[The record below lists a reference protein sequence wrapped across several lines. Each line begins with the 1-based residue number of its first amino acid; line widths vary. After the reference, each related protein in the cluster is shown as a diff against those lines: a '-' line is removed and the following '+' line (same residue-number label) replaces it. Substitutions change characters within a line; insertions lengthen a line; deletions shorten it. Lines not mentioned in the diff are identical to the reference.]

1 ALRYTNDLE
10 WWWLKEAPAATRE
23 AYPIG
28 PDNTFRYPGRPQ
40 VSVETLRDTMG
51 SQPSQKA
58 TPKSCQFSISVR
70 LATFNAKTGRD
81 AEATAARRAKTSG
94 EVLRLQFAQEQ
105 CHIIGVQEARNP
117 SGERCSAGYFV
128 LSSGSDG
135 GKNLG
140 VELWVSLHLP
150 YGRRGGEELFFEQ
163 KHFRPLYA
171 TQRHLVVGCCAPLFR
186 KVILVAH
193 ALHNGDEYTS
203 QQRKQWWRDLIGICH
218 KWKVQL
224 AFLDANA
231 RLGSIVSEAVGSEGF
246 RQDEDESGGLL
257 HDMLLETGLAAA
269 NTLVPSLSKD
279 SYTFVST
286 KSETPHRIDYIA
298 VEQDMIPALGQHQV
312 RYDIDS
318 FCTGKDHYPVFMR
331 FESQGSTKAA
341 QQQSGYD
348 ARGTQDPD
356 KAAAFRMHLA
366 AFPTVPH
373 QVDMNQHL
381 HDIIQCMFVGAQACF
396 PKPART
402 PIRPYVSEALLGII
416 IFRRQVR
423 QAWRLWGK
431 QDSNGLRRLVAAAL
445 EAGAPQNITDLELD
459 LLVSGL
465 FQAFAEWDKQIL
477 AASELAAHMLEFLV
491 KSKPALRRALKL
503 SRNELLDD
511 LAQQLC
517 NARSSN
523 ESRVEWRV
531 LYQLQRFGG
540 KRSKFQVDGLRIRRG
555 SQGEVLATSG
565 DLSEALTDY
574 FTVIEN
580 GQALSWEELVERYN
594 SLPELGNVYPRELD
608 MITPFRRLKHDI
620 MKAAKRRGAGPD
632 GLSNDLFQ
640 IAPQECTQIL
650 LPLFVKVDMAS
661 REPLLF
667 KGGWQCDLHKS
678 GSPEPLE
685 HYRGILLGCHTA
697 KLHHAFLRSKL
708 LEATMNMLSVVQQG
722 ALPQR
727 GTDIASLHLRSAML
741 AAKARKRTYLSLYT
755 DLKAAFY
762 SVIRGFVARMAQS
775 SEDIQSTLTGLEIPS
790 CLEPLCHALV
800 AKPGA
805 LDGLRSKHLLEAVVD
820 VMECNWFQVR
830 GSTRVVSPRLGTRPG
845 MPLADL
851 LFIIA
856 FDPIII
862 AVNSRLAS
870 LGYLQRTKDVV
881 PSQRIFRGRDHA
893 HVEEDVWDPA
903 FMDDLVNGIELLD
916 ARLWKEAAI
925 ALVTIMYEETKSR
938 GFTMNWTAGKTELMA
953 FFSGTGDIQDRAEK
967 SSAMVGMNVFVL
979 SINIR
984 ERFQDSTGGLH
995 KELSLI
1001 SDLILAGRV
1010 IRLVADFFL
1019 SSWDPTPRCKVKGGE
1034 CRPLR
1039 SCDEPWGISARS
1051 PSEWKQLELDNAGL
1065 RAALTL
1071 ALCAASSGL
1080 AVLLFLN
1087 PPAPQ
1092 ANLPCMWKVP
1102 EVRFL
1107 CSLQDTSPTVTS
1119 RCEPMGDRQCLC
1131 MNAMPIMAPTDSS
1144 QIEVYAAA
1152 VITQ

>member
-1 ALRYTNDLE
+1 
-10 WWWLKEAPAATRE
+10 
-23 AYPIG
+23 
-28 PDNTFRYPGRPQ
+28 
-40 VSVETLRDTMG
+40 
-51 SQPSQKA
+51 
-58 TPKSCQFSISVR
+58 
-70 LATFNAKTGRD
+70 
-81 AEATAARRAKTSG
+81 
-94 EVLRLQFAQEQ
+94 
-105 CHIIGVQEARNP
+105 
-117 SGERCSAGYFV
+117 
-128 LSSGSDG
+128 
-135 GKNLG
+135 
-140 VELWVSLHLP
+140 
-150 YGRRGGEELFFEQ
+150 
-163 KHFRPLYA
+163 
-171 TQRHLVVGCCAPLFR
+171 
-186 KVILVAH
+186 VILVAH

-246 RQDEDESGGLL
+246 RQDEDESGGLF

-269 NTLVPSLSKD
+269 DTL
-279 SYTFVST
+279 
-286 KSETPHRIDYIA
+286 
-298 VEQDMIPALGQHQV
+298 
-312 RYDIDS
+312 
-318 FCTGKDHYPVFMR
+318 DHYPVFMR

-381 HDIIQCMFVGAQACF
+381 RDIIQYMYVGAQACF

-402 PIRPYVSEALLGII
+402 PIKPYVSEAPLGII

-431 QDSNGLRRLVAAAL
+431 QDSGGVRRLVAAAL
-445 EAGAPQNITDLELD
+445 EAGAPQNITNLELD
-459 LLVSGL
+459 LLVSEL

-503 SRNELLDD
+503 SRNKLLDD

-523 ESRVEWRV
+523 ESRVEWGV
-531 LYQLQRFGG
+531 LCQLQRFGG
-540 KRSKFQVDGLRIRRG
+540 KRSKFQVEGLRIRRG
-555 SQGEVLATSG
+555 SRGEVLATSG

-574 FTVIEN
+574 FAVVEN

-594 SLPELGNVYPRELD
+594 ALPERGNVYPRELD

-620 MKAAKRRGAGPD
+620 MKAAKRRGAGLD

-640 IAPQECTQIL
+640 VAPQECTQIL
-650 LPLFVKVDMAS
+650 LPLFVKVDMSS

-667 KGGWQCDLHKS
+667 KGGWQCDQHKS

-685 HYRGILLGCHTA
+685 HYRGILLGCHAA
-697 KLHHAFLRSKL
+697 KLHHAFLRGIL
-708 LEATMNMLSVVQQG
+708 LEATLNMLSVVQQG

-727 GTDIASLHLRSAML
+727 GTDIASLHLRSAMM
-741 AAKARKRTYLSLYT
+741 AAKARKRANLSLYT

-775 SEDIQSTLTGLEIPS
+775 SEDIQNTLAGLEIPS

-805 LDGLRSKHLLEAVVD
+805 LDGLGSKHLLEAVVG

-830 GSTRVVSPRLGTRPG
+830 GSTRVVSPRLGRE
-845 MPLADL
+845 
-851 LFIIA
+851 
-856 FDPIII
+856 
-862 AVNSRLAS
+862 
-870 LGYLQRTKDVV
+870 
-881 PSQRIFRGRDHA
+881 HE

-925 ALVTIMYEETKSR
+925 ALVAIMCEDTKSR
-938 GFTMNWTAGKTELMA
+938 GFTMNWKAGKTELMA
-953 FFSGTGDIQDRAEK
+953 FFS
-967 SSAMVGMNVFVL
+967 
-979 SINIR
+979 
-984 ERFQDSTGGLH
+984 
-995 KELSLI
+995 
-1001 SDLILAGRV
+1001 
-1010 IRLVADFFL
+1010 
-1019 SSWDPTPRCKVKGGE
+1019 
-1034 CRPLR
+1034 
-1039 SCDEPWGISARS
+1039 
-1051 PSEWKQLELDNAGL
+1051 
-1065 RAALTL
+1065 
-1071 ALCAASSGL
+1071 
-1080 AVLLFLN
+1080 
-1087 PPAPQ
+1087 
-1092 ANLPCMWKVP
+1092 
-1102 EVRFL
+1102 
-1107 CSLQDTSPTVTS
+1107 
-1119 RCEPMGDRQCLC
+1119 
-1131 MNAMPIMAPTDSS
+1131 S
-1144 QIEVYAAA
+1144 QGY
-1152 VITQ
+1152 